1 MISGIHRVID
11 GQELLNQINVFPVP
25 DGDTGTNLSLSLG
38 AALPVL
44 QQNEQKHLGTLLAAV
59 ADALLDGARGN
70 SGAIMAQFFQGM
82 SDAAA
87 DLSRF
92 TPHTFAKAVVTG
104 SDYAHDAMSNPREGT
119 ILSVI
124 AAFAASVDDQSR
136 GAADGGFPAL
146 IGAALEESRQALA
159 ATQEQLEVLRK
170 AGVVDAGAKGFVELV
185 DGMSE
190 YLSTGN
196 IVAEPDLS
204 MLSIDEPLVTV
215 GSSLESGY
223 RFCTECIVTG
233 TDIDR
238 RKLREALADL
248 GDSLVLAGTKRKAKV
263 HIHVD
268 EPERVFD
275 VARRY
280 GHVSAEKADD
290 MRRQQTSSHDA
301 SRRFA
306 VITDSAADIPDE
318 DMERLDIHMVPC
330 RVQFGQRGYLDKV
343 SITANEF
350 FAELRSNPNHP
361 TTSQPAPGD
370 FRRQYQFL
378 ASHFADV
385 LSINLTGMVSG
396 TVEAA
401 RAAAERVNAHGRI
414 HVINSRNASLGQGL
428 LVVAAAEYAK
438 AGLSVQDA
446 IAAVQ
451 KLIPDTRTYG
461 LLKDLRFA
469 VRGGRVPRWVKTIA
483 ELLRATAIIRTVPD
497 GRVASGTFLFGR
509 KNRVRR
515 FARYVARNTPGRRG
529 AGRRHRARG
538 MPRRRGGTGARIA
551 RPVRQH
557 SPHHDYRYRRGAR
570 RARRTRHADRGD
582 PALYA
587 PDGRQAVQLT
597 LQHLAIGL
605 DQVVA
610 LVAGVVD
617 TPVHGPGP
625 EARAI
630 PARGRDQLVVTGE
643 PAVGAVG
650 IEDHGHAVMQRGE
663 EVVRL
668 RGHQRR
674 GLQRLV
680 RRLAAPVLP
689 EPGEGERLL
698 AGERNEIRDLHV
710 ALAVPL
716 VEAVRQH
723 QAAAAAV
730 GGAVRR
736 LFGNRLGPRVDHL
749 VADGRV
755 LGPGRHE
762 PPAQRHQFP
771 APALGIANRG
781 DVLCRG
787 DVVARPEI
795 ERTGRAEQRRGCL
808 GRGIERETAAH
819 GYSRMPMPRFMRYR
833 QPANSSSTNAT
844 RMT

>member
-11 GQELLNQINVFPVP
+11 DQELLNQINVFPVP

-44 QQNEQKHLGTLLAAV
+44 QQSDEKHLGTLLASV

-70 SGAIMAQFFQGM
+70 SGAIVAQFFQGM
-82 SDAAA
+82 SDSAGE
-87 DLSRF
+87 LNRF
-92 TPHTFAKAVVTG
+92 TACTFAKAVVMG
-104 SDYAHDAMSNPREGT
+104 CDYAHDAMSNPREGT

-124 AAFAASVDDQSR
+124 AVFAASVDNQNKR
-136 GAADGGFPAL
+136 GADGGFPAL
-146 IGAALEESRQALA
+146 IRNALEESQRALA
-159 ATQEQLEVLRK
+159 ETQEQLEVLRK
-170 AGVVDAGAKGFVELV
+170 AGVVDAGAKGFVELL
-185 DGMSE
+185 DGMNE

-204 MLSIDEPLVTV
+204 LLSIEAPLVTV

-248 GDSLVLAGTKRKAKV
+248 GDSLVLAGTKRKAKM

-301 SRRFA
+301 NRRFA

-330 RVQFGQRGYLDKV
+330 RIQFGERGYLDKV
-343 SITANEF
+343 SITASEF
-350 FAELRSNPNHP
+350 FEELRSNPHHP

-385 LSINLTGMVSG
+385 LSINLTGMASG
-396 TVEAA
+396 TLEAA
-401 RAAAERVNAHGRI
+401 RSAAERVNAHGRV
-414 HVINSRNASLGQGL
+414 HVVNSRNASLGQGL

-446 IAAVQ
+446 IAAVE

-515 FARYVARNTPGRRG
+515 FARYVARKTP
-529 AGRRHRARG
+529 A
-538 MPRRRGGTGARIA
+538 
-551 RPVRQH
+551 
-557 SPHHDYRYRRGAR
+557 SD
-570 RARRTRHADRGD
+570 
-582 PALYA
+582 AL
-587 PDGRQAVQLT
+587 DV
-597 LQHLAIGL
+597 AI
-605 DQVVA
+605 
-610 LVAGVVD
+610 
-617 TPVHGPGP
+617 
-625 EARAI
+625 
-630 PARGRDQLVVTGE
+630 
-643 PAVGAVG
+643 
-650 IEDHGHAVMQRGE
+650 GHAVCRE
-663 EVVRL
+663 D
-668 RGHQRR
+668 
-674 GLQRLV
+674 
-680 RRLAAPVLP
+680 A
-689 EPGEGERLL
+689 
-698 AGERNEIRDLHV
+698 V
-710 ALAVPL
+710 ALESEL
-716 VEAVRQH
+716 
-723 QAAAAAV
+723 
-730 GGAVRR
+730 RR
-736 LFGNRLGPRVDHL
+736 LFDNIHRTTITDIGAALGVH
-749 VADGRV
+749 G
-755 LGPGRHE
+755 GPGT
-762 PPAQRHQFP
+762 
-771 APALGIANRG
+771 LI
-781 DVLCRG
+781 
-787 DVVARPEI
+787 VATQP
-795 ERTGRAEQRRGCL
+795 
-808 GRGIERETAAH
+808 
-819 GYSRMPMPRFMRYR
+819 YSRPTG
-833 QPANSSSTNAT
+833 A
-844 RMT
+844 